1 MDQKRIEE
9 RRRILE
15 ELKPKQVNPSFR
27 YEIKNKII
35 TDSYIS
41 YFSVMALHFSQYPII
56 LKG

>member
-1 MDQKRIEE
+1 
-9 RRRILE
+9 LE